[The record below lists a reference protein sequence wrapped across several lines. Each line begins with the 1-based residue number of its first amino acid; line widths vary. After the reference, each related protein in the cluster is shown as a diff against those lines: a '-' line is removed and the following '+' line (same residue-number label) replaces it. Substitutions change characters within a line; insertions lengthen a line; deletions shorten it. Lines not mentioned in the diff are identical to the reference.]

1 MGKLTIINQKNKDQ
15 KNKKREYLI
24 LAVAYAILAVAKKDI
39 SVNSTQSESPGVA
52 TSGAFF

>member
-1 MGKLTIINQKNKDQ
+1 MGKLTIINQ